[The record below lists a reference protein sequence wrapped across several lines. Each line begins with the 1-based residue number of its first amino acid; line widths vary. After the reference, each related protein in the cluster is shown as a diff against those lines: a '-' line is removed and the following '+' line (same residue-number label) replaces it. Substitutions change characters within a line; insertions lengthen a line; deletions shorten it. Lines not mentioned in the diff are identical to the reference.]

1 MNENLFT
8 GKWYIASR
16 SELKM
21 LLTRDKIGI
30 FSWEFSEKYLI
41 ERCGERI
48 VNRTFCFY
56 YPAENELVID
66 RSDIA
71 EDGLVWICHEDRY
84 RVEKAND
91 NSLILS
97 DLREG

>member
-1 MNENLFT
+1 MET
-8 GKWYIASR
+8 IAGTL
-16 SELKM
+16 EIEGLE
-21 LLTRDKIGI
+21 KIA
-30 FSWEFSEKYLI
+30 W
-41 ERCGERI
+41 
-48 VNRTFCFY
+48 FY
-56 YPAENELVID
+56 DPAENELVID